1 MPIDTFFASLAEHQ
15 REGSIGVLLSG
26 TAHDGTAGLKAI
38 KSAGGLT
45 FAQDDS
51 ALFKSMPKSAIAEG
65 LVDKVLSPKEIA
77 DELTRIGSKR
87 EVIEEVMTAARRG

>member
-1 MPIDTFFASLAEHQ
+1 MPIDTFFSSLAEHQ

-38 KSAGGLT
+38 KTAGGLT

-65 LVDKVLSPKEIA
+65 LVDKVLVSQRKLRTNLPASGAKERS
-77 DELTRIGSKR
+77 LKR
-87 EVIEEVMTAARRG
+87 S